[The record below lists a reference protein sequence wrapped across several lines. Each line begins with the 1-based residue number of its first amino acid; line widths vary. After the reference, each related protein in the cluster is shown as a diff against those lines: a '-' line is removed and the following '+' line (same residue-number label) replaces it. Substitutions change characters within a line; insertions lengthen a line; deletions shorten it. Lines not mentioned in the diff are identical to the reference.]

1 MSTEDRNAHGSEH
14 ETVID
19 TTGMSEGKKA
29 ALELAE
35 SSRQAHW
42 KYPTFAGGLF
52 MGELPLKLIHPYP
65 QLPEDHDEKGE
76 AFLAELKGFLRE
88 KTNPDQIDL
97 DGEIPDE
104 VIEGLAKLGA
114 FGVKIP
120 REYGGLGLKQQYYS
134 RAAVLLGSHCGN
146 LCALVSAHQSIGVPQ
161 PVLIFGTDE
170 QKKKF
175 LPRLAG
181 GELSAFA
188 LTEEGAGS
196 DPAKMETRAE
206 PTPDGDAFI
215 LNGRKLWCT
224 NGTRAGLIVVM
235 AKTPPKMI
243 KGKSRDQI
251 TAFVV
256 DANTPGVRILNR
268 CRFMGLRAL
277 YNALIE
283 FKDVRVPKENIIAGE
298 GEGLRVALTT
308 LNTGRLTLPALCVGL
323 AKRCL
328 EVATDWASKREQWG
342 VPIGK
347 HGAIADKIARIAS
360 TLFAMEAMTN
370 LSALLVDRKK
380 TDIRIEAAMAK
391 AYCTEA
397 VWWIVNETL
406 QILGGRGYETNQS
419 LEARGETPNSV
430 ERALRDSRVNLIF
443 EGSSE
448 IMRLFIAREAMDP
461 HLSVAGEAMNPRRTL
476 GRRLKAALGA
486 GIFYAAWYPRQWLP
500 SRVSTAGLHPDL
512 KKQVRYVAKS
522 SRKLARRMFHSMLK
536 HGPKLEREQML
547 LGRFVDI
554 GTELFAIAA
563 SATHAQALLDKGLD
577 SKEVLPLV
585 EHFAAGSRNRIDA
598 HFRGVRNNHD
608 RMGYRLAQQMLQ
620 GPYDWMLEGIVGGES
635 KPHQPE
641 AEEHTPEKVT
651 A

>member
-1 MSTEDRNAHGSEH
+1 MSTENRNAQGDEH
-14 ETVID
+14 EAVID

-35 SSRQAHW
+35 SSRQTHW
-42 KYPTFAGGLF
+42 KYPTFAGALF

-65 QLPEDHDEKGE
+65 QLPEDRNEKGE
-76 AFLAELKGFLRE
+76 AFLAQLEEFLRD
-88 KTNPDQIDL
+88 KTDPDQIDR
-97 DGEIPDE
+97 DGEIPDD
-104 VIEGLAKLGA
+104 VIEGLAKIGT

-161 PVLIFGTDE
+161 PLLVFGTEE

-175 LPRLAG
+175 LTRVAA

-196 DPAKMETRAE
+196 DPARMETRAE
-206 PTPDGDAFI
+206 PTPEGDAFI

-235 AKTPPKMI
+235 AKTPPKVI
-243 KGKSRDQI
+243 KGRSRDQI

-256 DANTPGVRILNR
+256 DMNSPGVRVVNR
-268 CRFMGLRAL
+268 CHFMGLRAL
-277 YNALIE
+277 YNAVIE

-308 LNTGRLTLPALCVGL
+308 LNTGRLTLPALCVGI
-323 AKRCL
+323 AKRGL
-328 EVATDWASKREQWG
+328 QIATDWAAKREQWG
-342 VPIGK
+342 APIGK

-370 LSALLVDRKK
+370 LTALLVDRKK
-380 TDIRIEAAMAK
+380 TDIRVEAAMAK

-397 VWWIVNETL
+397 AWWIVNETT

-419 LEARGETPNSV
+419 LENRGETPNSL
-430 ERALRDSRVNLIF
+430 ERALRDCRINLVF

-461 HLSVAGEAMNPRRTL
+461 HLSVAGDAMNPRRAM
-476 GRRLKAALGA
+476 GRRLKAALSA
-486 GIFYAAWYPRQWLP
+486 ALFYATWYPRQWLP
-500 SRVSTAGLHPDL
+500 RYVSAAGLHPAL
-512 KKQVRYVAKS
+512 KKHVRYVSKTA
-522 SRKLARRMFHSMLK
+522 RKLARRMFHAMLK
-536 HGPKLEREQML
+536 HGAKLEREQML
-547 LGRFVDI
+547 LARFVDI

-563 SATHAQALLDKGLD
+563 TAAYAQAMLDKGVG

-585 EHFAAGSRNRIDA
+585 EHFAARSRDHIDA
-598 HFRGVRNNHD
+598 LFRGVRHNHD

-620 GPYDWMLEGIVGGES
+620 GPHDWMMEGVVGES
-635 KPHQPE
+635 KPRQPE
-641 AEEHTPEKVT
+641 AEEHAPEKVT